1 MHSLQKSQGQG
12 YAFQFSQE
20 SFQKELLNQNPPK
33 RPTMAQGLGEKKHNN
48 TTHPAGKGNLPKQIT
63 NTNFSQFLGK
73 ISTEIQPKTHPTK
86 NPNSHQT
93 NHSTGG
99 KNQQKKDSRLE
110 RLTEE

>member
-12 YAFQFSQE
+12 FAFQFSQE

-73 ISTEIQPKTHPTK
+73 SPRKFNQKHIPQKTLTRTKPTIPQEGKSTK
-86 NPNSHQT
+86 
-93 NHSTGG
+93 
-99 KNQQKKDSRLE
+99 E
-110 RLTEE
+110 RQ

>member
-1 MHSLQKSQGQG
+1 MHSQGKG
-12 YAFQFSQE
+12 LAFQFSQK

-33 RPTMAQGLGEKKHNN
+33 RPTMSQGLGGKKHNN

-73 ISTEIQPKTHPTK
+73 SPRKFNQKHIPTK

-99 KNQQKKDSRLE
+99 KINKRK
-110 RLTEE
+110 TVG